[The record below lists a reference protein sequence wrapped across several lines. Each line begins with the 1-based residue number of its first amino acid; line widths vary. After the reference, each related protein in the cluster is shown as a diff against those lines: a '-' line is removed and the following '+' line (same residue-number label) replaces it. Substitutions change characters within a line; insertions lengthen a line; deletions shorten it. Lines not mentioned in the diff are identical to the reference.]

1 MREIYS
7 TFAQQKCLELLIL
20 AKKFSMLN
28 PWKFKKKDGFLKYVI
43 RKYSLFFYIKNKRFK
58 N

>member
-7 TFAQQKCLELLIL
+7 TFAQQKCLELLTL

-28 PWKFKKKDGFLKYVI
+28 PWKFKKKLDF
-43 RKYSLFFYIKNKRFK
+43 
-58 N
+58 